1 MKLRKIFAGMAAATI
16 AMTMTL
22 SASAATNLFDI
33 VHPDESNEEINKAYY
48 GIGAMGFFMNQ
59 TWKWNQSEWI
69 PINDEGVID
78 FKYHID
84 EVMADTTMSGK
95 GTLGDMGVM
104 VCNLPE
110 DNYPYNVEI
119 TDAKFVT
126 DDGDTIE
133 FPRINSTTIAVKDA
147 ESGYRIHIRPTA
159 EIDDDGNVTK
169 TPRSEVK
176 GWDQEGAFKGGTL
189 SMKINFNVD
198 SISEEDDGT
207 EPYTPEDEDGSSE
220 DESTTDESTDETSDT
235 GDESTDEESSEDAGS
250 EDEESEADG
259 DEESEEDENS
269 EEDEDSDDGDSSS
282 DDGKKSGGDS
292 KDDKSS
298 GGSTA
303 GSSST
308 GSGSTGSGSGN
319 AGGSNG
325 GSSDANAKQDN
336 SQTGAASNIILAALA
351 LAGTGMVAT
360 KKRK

>member
-33 VHPDESNEEINKAYY
+33 VHPDETNEEINKAYY

-59 TWKWNQSEWI
+59 TWKWNQSEWFG
-69 PINDEGVID
+69 INDEGVIQVE
-78 FKYHID
+78 FSIGAP
-84 EVMADTTMSGK
+84 MADTTMSGK
-95 GTLGDMGVM
+95 GTLGDMGIM
-104 VCNLPE
+104 LLNLPE
-110 DNYPYNVEI
+110 DNYPYDIEI
-119 TDAKFVT
+119 TDAKFVAE
-126 DDGDTIE
+126 DGTE
-133 FPRINSTTIAVKDA
+133 TVFESVNSIKEATLDPEGGFRV
-147 ESGYRIHIRPTA
+147 HIRPLDEVDEKTG
-159 EIDDDGNVTK
+159 EVTK
-169 TPRSEVK
+169 KACPEVE
-176 GWDQEGAFKGGTL
+176 GWDKEGAFNGGVL
-189 SMKINFNVD
+189 SMTLNLNPAGTAED
-198 SISEEDDGT
+198 SGDSGSEGDG
-207 EPYTPEDEDGSSE
+207 
-220 DESTTDESTDETSDT
+220 ESTTDESTDENSDT
-235 GDESTDEESSEDAGS
+235 SDESTDEESSEDAGS

-259 DEESEEDENS
+259 DEESVEDENS

-303 GSSST
+303 GSAST

-325 GSSDANAKQDN
+325 GSSDANAKQEN